1 MKSVNLT
8 TPIPKEAVLKL
19 DTGDVVYISG
29 VVYTARDMAHLR
41 LNKLWQNE
49 ESLPED
55 FSGSV
60 IFHAGPV
67 VKKENGNWKIWVI
80 GPTTSVR
87 MEPYA
92 EMVGELGV
100 RAIVG
105 KGGMGENTI
114 RSLAKHGGV
123 YLLAAPGCGVVHS
136 EAVKRVLRV
145 HWLKESGVP
154 EAIWVLEVS
163 NWGPLVVAMDAHGKS
178 IFKDITEKATA
189 LKDEW
194 FPQ

>member
-1 MKSVNLT
+1 MKAVNLT

-29 VVYTARDMAHLR
+29 IVYTARDMAHLR
-41 LNKLWQNE
+41 LKKLWQNE

-92 EMVGELGV
+92 DMVGELGV

-105 KGGMGENTI
+105 KGGMGEATI
-114 RSLAKHGGV
+114 GSLAKYGGV

-136 EAVKRVLRV
+136 GAVKRVLRV
-145 HWLKESGVP
+145 HWLKEFGVP
-154 EAIWVLEVS
+154 EENVDE
-163 NWGPLVVAMDAHGKS
+163 LV
-178 IFKDITEKATA
+178 KDMQANEYA
-189 LKDEW
+189 LIR
-194 FPQ
+194 QALT